1 VIPFFSLSGSMA
13 SLFLSS
19 VYECGHVNA
28 LSDNTRNILHYLDV
42 ELTKI
47 LRLNVTSQVAPH
59 MCVFQTIRWNIN
71 PVPFILKRHSRCSNS
86 HIFVCVCHI
95 LPNKIAE
102 ALIVFWFVTLP
113 SILQEL
119 VTRKQKILAEFHN
132 LICQVCFL
140 TCPIMCIPNISFL

>member
-1 VIPFFSLSGSMA
+1 ML

-28 LSDNTRNILHYLDV
+28 LSDNTRNILYYLDL

-47 LRLNVTSQVAPH
+47 LRSDVASQVAPH
-59 MCVFQTIRWNIN
+59 MCVFQTNCWNIN
-71 PVPFILKRHSRCSNS
+71 PVPFVLKHRNCHSNF

-102 ALIVFWFVTLP
+102 ALIILWFITLL

-119 VTRKQKILAEFHN
+119 VTRTQKILAKFHN
-132 LICQVCFL
+132 HICQVCFL
-140 TCPIMCIPNISFL
+140 TCPIICTPNISFRRLTV